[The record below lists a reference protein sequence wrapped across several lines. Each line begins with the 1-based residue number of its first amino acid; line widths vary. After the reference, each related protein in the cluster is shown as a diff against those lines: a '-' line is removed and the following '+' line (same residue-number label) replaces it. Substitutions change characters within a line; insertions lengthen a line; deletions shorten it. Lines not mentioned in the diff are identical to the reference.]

1 MQVTNLHCNNEVHC
15 KLPPPPSGKGGGIQ
29 CKPTPTPLGREA
41 DIRRCCLG
49 GNMKKVNK
57 EKKWKMKKK
66 DATGKEVGKYLN
78 HSRKEF

>member
-1 MQVTNLHCNNEVHC
+1 
-15 KLPPPPSGKGGGIQ
+15 
-29 CKPTPTPLGREA
+29 
-41 DIRRCCLG
+41 
-49 GNMKKVNK
+49 MKKVNK